1 MVIGVLTIK
10 SDRVVENNPFYGN
23 YVVSENYTQTI
34 VNEKYVGLVPPKNGL
49 SVVLADKGIS
59 FIIGKYIFTGE
70 PENEVDETTEFSA
83 TFTYKGCAYEVIVDH
98 LGQLISFDEW
108 LSVADFEDGNY
119 PDNHYT
125 KKDKDIK
132 WKLVEM

>member
-49 SVVLADKGIS
+49 SVVLTDKGIS

-70 PENEVDETTEFSA
+70 PESEVDEDTEFSA
-83 TFTYKGCAYEVIVDH
+83 SFTYKGCVYEVIVDH

-108 LSVADFEDGNY
+108 LNVADFEDGNS

-125 KKDKDIK
+125 KKSKDIK
-132 WKLVEM
+132 WELVEM

>member
-49 SVVLADKGIS
+49 SVVFVDKAIS

-70 PENEVDETTEFSA
+70 PEDEVNEDTEFSA
-83 TFTYKGCAYEVIVDH
+83 SFTYKGRVYEVIVDH

-108 LSVADFEDGNY
+108 LNVADFEDGNS

-132 WKLVEM
+132 WELVEM